1 MFGMGAAVQDILKNN
16 NLSVTEGRVNILGLF
31 LDAKGALSH
40 AEIEKKVGKTFD
52 RVTIYRTLHTFLD
65 KGLIHSIPTLDNS
78 VVYALCKD
86 ECCEGHHLDNH
97 AHFVC
102 DKCGTTYCLEDV
114 SIPNV
119 KLPKGFTVKQRDLL
133 LNGKCSNCKD

>member
-1 MFGMGAAVQDILKNN
+1 MHAATQEILRNN
-16 NLSVTEGRVNILGLF
+16 NLSVTEGRIHILELF
-31 LDAKGALSH
+31 LQSKRALSH
-40 AEIEKKVGKTFD
+40 AEIEKSMGKHFD

-86 ECCEGHHLDNH
+86 ECCEGRHYDNH

-102 DKCGTTYCLEDV
+102 DTCGITYCLEEV
-114 SIPNV
+114 AIPNV
-119 KLPKGFTVKQRDLL
+119 KLPKGFTVKQRDML
-133 LNGKCSNCKD
+133 LNGKCSQCR